1 MTRSAG
7 GARPARLG
15 VRDVAAMIQWR
26 GRRSDA
32 PGVVASTHS
41 IADLRVVAKR
51 TVPKPIFDFID
62 GGAGDEVAVRRN
74 VERFEAA
81 SLVPRV
87 LRDVS
92 RIDTSTS
99 FLGSAARAPFGFAPV
114 GMARLAHP
122 DGELAAVR
130 AAARLGVPHVLST
143 MASSSLES
151 VAEAAPD
158 ADRWFQLYLWKD
170 RAASETL
177 VRRASAL
184 GYRAL
189 VLTVDVPVAG
199 QRLRDA
205 RNGMTLPPSFPLR
218 SVAGLARHPRW
229 LVRTLRSEP
238 LGFAALDLK
247 PAGFAE
253 QSNAILDASATF
265 VDLSWMRSIWH
276 GPIVVKGILSAA
288 DAAEAV
294 RLGADAVIVSNH
306 GGRQLENVVSTWDAL
321 AAVREA
327 VGDRAAVYLD
337 GGIRSGVHIAAA
349 LAAGADAVFVG
360 RAYVYGL
367 MAGGE
372 AGALRAGRMLQSGLA
387 RTMALLGAPTTG
399 DLTADMV
406 HAPAR
411 D

>member
-1 MTRSAG
+1 MTRSTRG
-7 GARPARLG
+7 GRPSRLG
-15 VRDVAAMIQWR
+15 VRDIAAMIQWR
-26 GRRSDA
+26 ARSDA
-32 PGVVASTHS
+32 PGALAATHS
-41 IADLRVVAKR
+41 VADLRAVAKR
-51 TVPKPIFDFID
+51 TMPKPIFDFID

-81 SLVPRV
+81 TLTPRV

-92 RIDTSTS
+92 HIDTSTH
-99 FLGSAARAPFGFAPV
+99 FLGSAAGAPFGFAPV
-114 GMARLAHP
+114 GMTRLAHP

-130 AAARLGVPHVLST
+130 AAARLGVPYVLST
-143 MASSSLES
+143 MASSSLEA
-151 VAEAAPD
+151 VAAAAPE

-170 RAASETL
+170 RAASEAL
-177 VRRASAL
+177 IRRAGAL

-229 LVRTLRSEP
+229 LTRTLRSEP

-247 PAGFAE
+247 PGGFAE
-253 QSNAILDASATF
+253 QSNAILDASTTF
-265 VDLSWMRSIWH
+265 ADLAWMRRMWT
-276 GPIVVKGILSAA
+276 GPLVVKGILAAA

-294 RLGADAVIVSNH
+294 RLGADAVVVSNH
-306 GGRQLENVVSTWDAL
+306 GGRQLENVISTWDAL
-321 AAVREA
+321 GAVRGA

-337 GGIRSGVHIAAA
+337 GGVRSGAHIAAA
-349 LAAGADAVFVG
+349 LAAGADTVFVG

-387 RTMALLGAPTTG
+387 RTMALLGAATIG

-406 HAPAR
+406 HVPGR